1 METRIK
7 EKVYEVEFESLDI
20 KEVEK
25 FEDNKAVLNAKVDVS
40 VTIGSCMGTIKD
52 VLNLKEGD
60 ILCLDKTV
68 DEDMDVNINGKNIAL
83 GESIKSDDKIS
94 VRILDFKSK

>member
-1 METRIK
+1 
-7 EKVYEVEFESLDI
+7 
-20 KEVEK
+20 
-25 FEDNKAVLNAKVDVS
+25 
-40 VTIGSCMGTIKD
+40 MGTIKD
-52 VLNLKEGD
+52 VLNLKEVD

>member
-1 METRIK
+1 MFSSRHLI
-7 EKVYEVEFESLDI
+7 YSNWRCF
-20 KEVEK
+20 
-25 FEDNKAVLNAKVDVS
+25 
-40 VTIGSCMGTIKD
+40 MGTIKY
-52 VLNLKEGD
+52 VLNLKEVD